1 MKIKRMI
8 KRITPDHVIRVYREL
23 KMLPE
28 YFDAVRKDFMKKK
41 PILSFISD
49 EETVRLIVEE
59 RKSLCRF
66 GDGEIRWML
75 GYRLDSF
82 QEYSDR
88 LSEGLER
95 AFLSNNTDLLVG
107 IPLGIV
113 DSRKCNFGSK
123 LHWRAIRLNF
133 AEAFEK
139 LGMENRRYANASIT
153 RPYIDYNDRKYS
165 EQCFKNLKKIWDKK
179 DVVFVEGRKTKL
191 GMGNDLF
198 SNAKSISRILCP
210 TVNAFEKI
218 DDIKSSI
225 RKNCSE
231 NNIILLA
238 LGPTATVLAAEMCD
252 EGFQMI
258 DIGHVD
264 VEYIWYLR
272 HDLLRKPIDGKY
284 VNESGERIQSD
295 LYEKDKEYL
304 DSIIDEIE

>member
-8 KRITPDHVIRVYREL
+8 KKITPDHVIRVYREL

-28 YFDAVRKDFMKKK
+28 YLDAVRKDFMKKK

-49 EETVRLIVEE
+49 EETVRLIVED

-88 LSEGLER
+88 LSEGLKR

-107 IPLGIV
+107 IPRGIV

-133 AEAFEK
+133 VEAFEK
-139 LGMENRRYANASIT
+139 LGMENRKYANASIT

-295 LYEKDKEYL
+295 LYEKDKDYL
-304 DSIIDEIE
+304 DSIIDEIA